1 MAEVIVTLDALVQMG
16 RRAGLR
22 AHVQERLARILE
34 AAMEIRQL
42 PGGQVDR
49 AAPLV
54 VRVDE
59 YEVSYSI
66 DLDNEAIHILS
77 VEPFQEGR
85 PQGPGRVG
93 ALGIEP
99 R

>member
-1 MAEVIVTLDALVQMG
+1 MAEVIVSLDALVQMG

-22 AHVQERLARILE
+22 ARVQERLARILE
-34 AAMEIRQL
+34 AAIEIRQL

-54 VRVDE
+54 LRVDE

-66 DLDNEAIHILS
+66 DLENETIQIFS

>member
-1 MAEVIVTLDALVQMG
+1 MAEVTVSLDALVQMG

-22 AHVQERLARILE
+22 AEVQERLGRILE
-34 AAMEIRQL
+34 AAIGIRQL
-42 PGGQVDR
+42 PGGEVDR

-54 VRVDE
+54 LRVDD
-59 YEVSYSI
+59 YEVSYSM
-66 DLDNEAIHILS
+66 DLESETIQIFS